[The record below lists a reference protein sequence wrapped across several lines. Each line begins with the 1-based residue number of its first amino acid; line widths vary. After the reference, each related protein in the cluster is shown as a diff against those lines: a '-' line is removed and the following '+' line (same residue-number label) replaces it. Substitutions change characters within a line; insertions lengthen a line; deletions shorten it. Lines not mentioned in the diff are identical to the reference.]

1 MISLIWHE
9 AYFGAVVGWWH
20 FVQAHWLAILIVVV
34 STCLVGLVVLLGRY
48 VKIGFNVMRD
58 TMIPLSMVSNASD
71 KLPGT
76 ELEFFA
82 LDGMSLRGVLLRG
95 KASQSGQAT
104 IIFCHEFGAN
114 KNSCL
119 RYCSSLLEAGFNI
132 FTFDFR
138 NHGNSSR
145 ELNYA
150 PRQWPTDK
158 EVADVLGACAFVSSL
173 YSDGHP
179 IGLFGISRGG
189 GAAIMAAAQ
198 TDVVRAII
206 ADGVFSTD
214 WVVETSVERWAEIF
228 ARLHMVYRYLPQFG
242 RFFRWMVVCVAELKL
257 KCRFPS
263 VRKAVNRMSAR
274 PVFFIHGRKDSYV
287 RPEQATRIYEQAQE
301 PKFLWIVPK
310 AKHNLAVE
318 VAPELYSR
326 RTAAFF
332 SQYLLNAESSQE
344 KPSFE
349 DIAEL
354 KPIGA
359 A

>member
-9 AYFGAVVGWWH
+9 TYFGLAAGWWQ
-20 FVQAHWLAILIVVV
+20 FVQAHWLAIPIVVV
-34 STCLVGLVVLLGRY
+34 SICLVVLLVMLGRY

-58 TMIPLSMVSNASD
+58 TLIPLSMVSNAAD

-76 ELEFFA
+76 ELEFVA
-82 LDGMSLRGVLLRG
+82 LDGMGLRGTLLQCDAD
-95 KASQSGQAT
+95 KAVKAT

-119 RYCSSLLEAGFNI
+119 RYCGGLLEVGFDI

-138 NHGNSSR
+138 NHGNSSQ

-158 EVADVLGACAFVSSL
+158 EVDDVLGACAFVKSL
-173 YSDGHP
+173 YLEDRP

-189 GAAIMAAAQ
+189 GAGILAAVQ
-198 TDVVRAII
+198 TDTIQAIVT
-206 ADGVFSTD
+206 DGIFSTD
-214 WVVETSVERWAEIF
+214 WVVETSVDRWAAIF
-228 ARLHMVYRYLPQFG
+228 ARLHMVYRHLPQFG

-274 PVFFIHGRKDSYV
+274 PIFFIHGEKDSYV
-287 RPEQATRIYEQAQE
+287 RPEHAKRIYDQGHE
-301 PKFLWIVPK
+301 PKFLWIVPN
-310 AKHNLAVE
+310 AKHNQAVE
-318 VAPELYSR
+318 AAPELYR
-326 RTAAFF
+326 ERTTAFF
-332 SQYLLNAESSQE
+332 RQYLSVEGSQA
-344 KPSFE
+344 KSSFE

-354 KPIGA
+354 KPTSTD
-359 A
+359 